1 MGRGASCDMTGG
13 EQVREEYQKILVVRA
28 QLVEE
33 DDMSNTLVCQSHLV
47 RAKGIK
53 GCRSCAVILI
63 TLQDIF
69 QKFNNLCVFLGR
81 TRLLETENY
90 KFSEV

>member
-33 DDMSNTLVCQSHLV
+33 DDMSNTLVCQSHPDRV
-47 RAKGIK
+47 KGIK
-53 GCRSCAVILI
+53 GWRSFAVILI
-63 TLQDIF
+63 TFQKIF
-69 QKFNNLCVFLGR
+69 QISNNL
-81 TRLLETENY
+81 
-90 KFSEV
+90 